1 MENFLNDLKEK
12 FKDNELTIDDR
23 IEILL
28 NDDMEIELEN
38 IIDNNL
44 SSNFFQN
51 DICNIND
58 SLFIDLEILYDNLQ
72 NKENSILT
80 KINKTNTLFGKCFLK
95 NRLLNPTF
103 DINYLNK
110 QKDNI
115 QKFIPKIDLFEDQF
129 KLLKNTE
136 KDLLWFW
143 RDSDEHIESI
153 YNMIFFENR
162 FLKFINSNKIIMF
175 ILNIYKMFLAPCIA
189 IFSPLSTFIFL
200 FIAYKYY
207 KIQIPFSKL
216 VELCKTL
223 IFNKFGSGS
232 KLKMMFSLLIWLFFY
247 GQGIYQCYLTSN
259 QINKI
264 SNIFH
269 EKLNIVNNCLQ
280 SCKKLFE
287 LKNENNIELLT
298 NELNFD
304 EFKLIIQNSL
314 YKTNPK
320 LFNNKGDIFSTYYI
334 LLDIKDKLKPFLL
347 FLSEIDY
354 YYSISSLYNEFQ
366 NKNNKYCLPN
376 YIDSKTLNLSLD
388 KAWHPYLINKPVC
401 NSIKLNKNIIITGPN
416 AAGKSTFIKT
426 VLLNVLFS
434 QTISIA
440 PSSNIEIS
448 LFKNLESYL
457 HIPDTKGKESLFE
470 AEMNKSLNYINNLK
484 ENKNE
489 KSLIIMDELFSS
501 TNNKE
506 GIEAA
511 KIVCQQMGKHK
522 NNLTLLT
529 THYEE
534 LSLLEKETKRFLNYK
549 FIIRRNENHDIV
561 FTYKLKRGISKD
573 FIALELFS
581 KKMNSI

>member
-1 MENFLNDLKEK
+1 MEDLFNNLKEK
-12 FKDNELTIDDR
+12 FEDNELTIDDR

-28 NDDMEIELEN
+28 NDDIELEN

-44 SSNFFQN
+44 LKNILEN
-51 DICNIND
+51 DNCNINE

-95 NRLLNPTF
+95 NKLLNPTF
-103 DINYLNK
+103 NIDCLNK

-115 QKFIPKIDLFEDQF
+115 QKIIPEINILENEL

-153 YNMIFFENR
+153 YNMIYFENR
-162 FLKFINSNKIIMF
+162 FLKIINSNKIIMF
-175 ILNIYKMFLAPCIA
+175 ILNIYKMFLAPGIA

-207 KIQIPFSKL
+207 KINIPFSQL
-216 VELCKTL
+216 VTLCKTL

-232 KLKMMFSLLIWLFFY
+232 KLKMMFSVLIWLFFY
-247 GQGIYQCYLTSN
+247 CQGIYQCYLTSK

-269 EKLNIVNNCLQ
+269 EKLNIVNNCLLK
-280 SCKKLFE
+280 CKNLFD
-287 LKNENNIELLT
+287 LKNKNNIELLT
-298 NELNFD
+298 NELDFN
-304 EFKLIIQNSL
+304 EFNLIIQNSL
-314 YKTNPK
+314 YQTKPK

-354 YYSISSLYNEFQ
+354 YSSISRLYIEFQ
-366 NKNNKYCLPN
+366 DKNNKYCLPN
-376 YIDSKTLNLSLD
+376 YIDSNKLNLSLD
-388 KAWHPYLINKPVC
+388 KAWHPYLTNQPVC

-434 QTISIA
+434 QTISIT
-440 PSSNIEIS
+440 PCSSIDIS

-484 ENKNE
+484 ERKEE

-511 KIVCQQMGKHK
+511 KIVCKKMGKYK

-534 LSLLEKETKRFLNYK
+534 LSLLEKETKRYLNYK
-549 FIIRRNENHDIV
+549 FIIRRNDKNDIV

-581 KKMNSI
+581 KKINKI